1 MLKVIDLRSDT
12 VTRPSEAMRRIIAS
26 AEVGDDVF
34 GDDPTV
40 KHLEQKVSEILGK
53 ESALFVPSGTMANQ
67 VALRTL
73 CEAGDEVICE
83 RKMHI
88 VNYEVASASALSG
101 IMLSPY
107 DGKRG
112 RLSPEQVRLAVRP
125 YNIHHPHT
133 RLVALENTH
142 NGAGGT
148 VLDLDY
154 IASIEKVVKENSLY
168 FYLDGARI
176 WNAAVALEVEPK
188 DIARPFNLVSVCF
201 SKGLGAPVGSA
212 VCGDRM
218 FIDKARRVRQMMG
231 GGMRQVGIIASA
243 ALYALKNNFERLKED
258 HVRAKK
264 LACGL
269 EAIDGVSIK
278 ADEVETNIVI
288 FKIDVPVARFVQNAR
303 KMGLLLVPFGPDLV
317 RAVTH
322 LDISDDDVST
332 AVEIIG
338 KALSDGWKKTSDSR

>member
-88 VNYEVASASALSG
+88 VNYEVASASALLG

-278 ADEVETNIVI
+278 ADGVETNIVI

-338 KALSDGWKKTSDSR
+338 KALSDSWKKTSDSR

>member
-338 KALSDGWKKTSDSR
+338 KALSDSWKKTSDSR

>member
-332 AVEIIG
+332 
-338 KALSDGWKKTSDSR
+338 

>member
-288 FKIDVPVARFVQNAR
+288 FKIDVPVTRFVQNAR

-338 KALSDGWKKTSDSR
+338 KALSDSWKKTSDSR

>member
-88 VNYEVASASALSG
+88 VNYEVASASALLG

-288 FKIDVPVARFVQNAR
+288 FKIDVPVTRFVQNAR